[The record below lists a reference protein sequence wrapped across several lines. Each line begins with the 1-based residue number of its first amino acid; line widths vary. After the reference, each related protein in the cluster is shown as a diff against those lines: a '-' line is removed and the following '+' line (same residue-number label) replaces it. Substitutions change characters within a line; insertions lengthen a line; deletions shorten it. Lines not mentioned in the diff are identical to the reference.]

1 MADINTIDMGRKVFF
16 LYPSAFVQNTIIEPL
31 VQQEYEIYLVK
42 SEEKIQ
48 KILRKYPNSIVF
60 ACIDEVL
67 SPKQW
72 EAWVRQI
79 RGTQATQDVGVGIIS
94 NTNNDELR
102 QFYLDT
108 CKVSCGFIP
117 VKLDKDKAIK
127 TLLEIL
133 QAAEA
138 KGRRKYVRTDTRGDT
153 QATINFSLKDN
164 FITGDIL
171 DISVVGLSC
180 TFSQDVELKKNA
192 VIHDIQIK
200 LQGVLLKVEG
210 IVYGSREE
218 RGQTIYVILF
228 SSKTDFSIKVKIRT
242 FIKKRLQTIMDEE
255 IQ

>member
-1 MADINTIDMGRKVFF
+1 MADINTPDMGKKVFF
-16 LYPSAFVQNTIIEPL
+16 LHPSAFVQNTIIEPL

-42 SEEKIQ
+42 SEEKIL
-48 KILRKYPNSIVF
+48 KILKKYPNSIVF

-72 EAWVRQI
+72 ETWVGQI
-79 RGTQATQDVGVGIIS
+79 RGTQATKDIGVGILS

-117 VKLDKDKAIK
+117 VKQDKDKSIK
-127 TLLEIL
+127 TLLETL
-133 QAAEA
+133 QVAEA

-153 QATINFSLKDN
+153 QTTINFSLKDT
-164 FITGDIL
+164 FITGEIL

-180 TFSQDVELKKNA
+180 SFSQDVELKKNTLL
-192 VIHDIQIK
+192 HDIQIK
-200 LQGVLLKVEG
+200 LQSVLLKVEG

-218 RGQTIYVILF
+218 RGVTTYVILF
-228 SSKTDFSIKVKIRT
+228 STKTDFAIKTKIRT
-242 FIKKRLQTIMDEE
+242 FMQKRLQAIMDAEM
-255 IQ
+255 Q